1 MSRVLLATLFAS
13 ALVLNAWSATA
24 AAGTA
29 SIGPVRTVAAGNQPA
44 LPPGGAAGIK
54 KAQGLEGDGYWREAA
69 LVIGAFIV
77 IFLLIGIDGDDDE
90 ETPTTGT

>member
-1 MSRVLLATLFAS
+1 MSRGLFAILFAS
-13 ALVLNAWSATA
+13 ALVLNVWSATA

-29 SIGPVRTVAAGNQPA
+29 SLEPVRTVAAGNQPA

-54 KAQGLEGDGYWREAA
+54 KAQGLDGYWREAA
-69 LVIGAFIV
+69 LVIGAFV
-77 IFLLIGIDGDDDE
+77 VLFLLIGIDGGDDD